1 MSKVKNID
9 EFYKLKSQENHALEE
24 ATGIANQLFK
34 NSRADYLEV
43 LLNQRDAL
51 DAKLEL
57 IDAKQQQLSTVVD
70 LQKLRWRLEIMIQ

>member
-34 NSRADYLEV
+34 
-43 LLNQRDAL
+43 
-51 DAKLEL
+51 KL
-57 IDAKQQQLSTVVD
+57 TC
-70 LQKLRWRLEIMIQ
+70 RLFGGFTKSKGCTGCQIGTN

>member
-34 NSRADYLEV
+34 THV
-43 LLNQRDAL
+43 Q
-51 DAKLEL
+51 
-57 IDAKQQQLSTVVD
+57 II
-70 LQKLRWRLEIMIQ
+70 WRFY